1 MAQPI
6 LPFALELI
14 VCEDYAADELGRVD
28 LLGTFHSIRPESDPH
43 VHSPFYVE
51 VALTGGLGELSTF
64 IDIRHAE
71 TGELIPWTTPQ
82 RIRLESRNSVAY
94 LLILLDEVPF
104 PKPGIY
110 FVELYCENTS
120 IADCRIQL
128 LEPTNGSEGH
138 DA

>member
-1 MAQPI
+1 VAQPI
-6 LPFALELI
+6 LPFALELV

-28 LLGTFHSIRPESDPH
+28 LLETFHSIRPESYPH

-71 TGELIPWTTPQ
+71 TGELIYWTTPQ
-82 RIRLESRNSVAY
+82 SIRLESRHSVAY
-94 LLILLDEVPF
+94 LLILLEDVPF

-110 FVELYCENTS
+110 FVELYCENTA
-120 IADCRIQL
+120 IADCRIRL
-128 LEPTNGSEGH
+128 LESSNEPEGQ
-138 DA
+138 DT